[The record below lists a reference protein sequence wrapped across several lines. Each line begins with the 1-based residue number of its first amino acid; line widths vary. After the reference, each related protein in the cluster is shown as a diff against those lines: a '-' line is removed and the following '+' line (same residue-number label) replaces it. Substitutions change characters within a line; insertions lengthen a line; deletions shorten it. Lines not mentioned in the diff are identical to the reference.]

1 MRHLIRG
8 ANEQSGAAAIEY
20 ALILAGIALAI
31 VIILQS
37 LGGELSAVFDSI
49 SKYLP

>member
-1 MRHLIRG
+1 MKHLIRG
-8 ANEQSGAAAIEY
+8 ASEQSGAAAIEY

-37 LGGELSAVFDSI
+37 LGGELSAVFDSL
-49 SKYLP
+49 SNSLP